1 VSFSVDVDAL
11 ACIENNRVLCI
22 LSASGNERTICR
34 MKAVL
39 QSNAKVQMW
48 LRGEMPCPF
57 SSWSYRPLRHEAGY
71 AVYRHKLDYDQ
82 WHMLAVAKHKGLL
95 PAVSDEALWQELRSE
110 RYTTP
115 LLRSWVPWL
124 REQMVEEGHLQPLQ
138 CFQCQA
144 SCVSMTHDE
153 LDDLVSVGI
162 QNGYLSVA

>member
-1 VSFSVDVDAL
+1 MSFSVDVDAL
-11 ACIENNRVLCI
+11 ACLEESSRVLCI

-39 QSNAKVQMW
+39 QSNAKV
-48 LRGEMPCPF
+48 EMRLYDLPVPF
-57 SSWSYRPLRHEAGY
+57 NSWSYRPQRHEAGY
-71 AVYRHKLDYDQ
+71 AVYRHRLDYDQ

-95 PAVSDEALWQELRSE
+95 AALSDEALWQELRSE

-124 REQMVEEGHLQPLQ
+124 REQMVEEQFLQKLH
-138 CFQCQA
+138 CFQCEA
-144 SCVSMTHDE
+144 ACVNVGHEE

-162 QNGYLSVA
+162 QNGYLRVE

>member
-1 VSFSVDVDAL
+1 MSFSVDVDAL
-11 ACIENNRVLCI
+11 ACIENNRLLCI
-22 LSASGNERTICR
+22 LSASSNERTICR

-48 LRGEMPCPF
+48 LHGDLPYPL

-71 AVYRHKLDYDQ
+71 TVYRHKLDYDQ

-124 REQMVEEGHLQPLQ
+124 GEQMVEEGHLQPLQ
-138 CFQCQA
+138 CFQCEA
-144 SCVSMTHDE
+144 SCVNIGHDE

>member
-11 ACIENNRVLCI
+11 ACIENNRVLSI

-34 MKAVL
+34 MRAVL
-39 QSNAKVQMW
+39 QSNAKVEMR
-48 LRGEMPCPF
+48 LRGDLPHPF
-57 SSWSYRPLRHEAGY
+57 SYWNYRPVRHEAGY
-71 AVYRHKLDYDQ
+71 QVYRHKLDYDQ

-95 PAVSDEALWQELRSE
+95 PAVSDEAMWQELRSE

-115 LLRSWVPWL
+115 LLRAWMPWL
-124 REQMVEEGHLQPLQ
+124 REQMVEEGYLHTLH
-138 CFQCQA
+138 CFQCEA
-144 SCVSMTHDE
+144 SCVNITHDE